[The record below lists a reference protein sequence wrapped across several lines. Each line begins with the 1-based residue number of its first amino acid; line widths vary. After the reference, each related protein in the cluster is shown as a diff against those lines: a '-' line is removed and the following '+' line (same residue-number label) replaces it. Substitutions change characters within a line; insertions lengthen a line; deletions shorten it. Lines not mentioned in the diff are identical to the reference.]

1 MMKLNIHK
9 PSIQQDIKNATSFMN
24 GALKNQGLTA
34 RVNGQSQ
41 IEVKTSNGVVLKR
54 IEGAE
59 VAKKMNKVDEYV

>member
-1 MMKLNIHK
+1 
-9 PSIQQDIKNATSFMN
+9 MN

-41 IEVKTSNGVVLKR
+41 IEVKTNNGVVLKR

-59 VAKKMNKVDEYV
+59 VAKKMNGVNIYV

>member
-1 MMKLNIHK
+1 MKLNIHK

-41 IEVKTSNGVVLKR
+41 IEVKTNNGVVLKR

-59 VAKKMNKVDEYV
+59 VAKKMNGVNIYV